1 MKITLLLLMMI
12 VAFATECGAQSFKHF
27 TVKEGTYNPDIVMLT
42 PVFDTIRAGS
52 ESLWSYKDR
61 YFPRLLEAALLPL
74 SDTIKQEIV
83 RQEAGV
89 MLRFDPKGEIFH
101 IIFVANTRDY
111 TNLSEE
117 QWLQLYRAIRNIKI
131 DMSQIEIIELRTD
144 SKFDWAMAIFS
155 FKRLNL

>member
-1 MKITLLLLMMI
+1 MKTTFLLLMMI
-12 VAFATECGAQSFKHF
+12 VAFATACGAQSFKHF
-27 TVKEGTYNPDIVMLT
+27 TVQETNDSKGVMLL

-83 RQEAGV
+83 RQEAFV

-101 IIFVANTRDY
+101 IIFSTDKKDY

-144 SKFDWAMAIFS
+144 SKFDWARAIFS